1 MDGYSAPEMQIP
13 YPNAV
18 RFVNIPKSTLSL
30 TSHVKK
36 KFLQAQEDT
45 YKKISTWL
53 GPGVKK

>member
-45 YKKISTWL
+45 YKKIPTWL
-53 GPGVKK
+53 GPGAKK